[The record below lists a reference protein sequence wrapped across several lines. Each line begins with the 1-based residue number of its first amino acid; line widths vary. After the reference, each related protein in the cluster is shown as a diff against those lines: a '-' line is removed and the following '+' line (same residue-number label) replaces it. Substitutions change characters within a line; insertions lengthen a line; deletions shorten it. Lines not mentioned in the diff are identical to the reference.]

1 MTASSGAGRSVYVVD
16 DDPSVR
22 RALERLFRQA
32 GWPVRTFASAEE
44 FLRHDWNGDAGCV
57 VVDVHLGGM
66 RGFELQAALR
76 ERSDTMRV
84 ILISGVDSAAVE
96 AARRGLGPVDFFP
109 KPFDVGALM
118 EAVESHLAQPA
129 SSD

>member
-1 MTASSGAGRSVYVVD
+1 MTDTSGAGRSVYVVD

-32 GWPVRTFASAEE
+32 GWPVRTFASAED
-44 FLRHDWNGDAGCV
+44 FLRHDRNGNGGCV
-57 VVDVHLGGM
+57 VADVHLGGM
-66 RGFELQAALR
+66 RGFELQTALR
-76 ERSDTMRV
+76 ERSDPLAV

-96 AARRGLGPVDFFP
+96 ATRRGLGPTEFFQ

-118 EAVESHLAQPA
+118 EVVESHLVQPA
-129 SSD
+129 SSG

>member
-1 MTASSGAGRSVYVVD
+1 VD

-32 GWPVRTFASAEE
+32 GWPVRTFDSAED
-44 FLRHDWNGDAGCV
+44 FLRHDRNGNGGCV
-57 VVDVHLGGM
+57 VVDVHLAGM
-66 RGFELQAALR
+66 RGFELQATLR
-76 ERSDTMRV
+76 ERSDSMPV

-96 AARRGLGPVDFFP
+96 AARRGLGPADFFT

-118 EAVESHLAQPA
+118 GAVESHLAQPA
-129 SSD
+129 SSG